1 MTNSVTITL
10 PSSPHRSLYIH
21 HGSASTTAS
30 DSDDSNYGKT
40 NGSVNSSHNTLP
52 KFQASLLPST
62 EKLKDNNV
70 FFGLVILIW
79 YFVSVGHNLLN
90 KRLLEKDIFPF
101 PFTLTLLQL
110 FSITTYSFIYI
121 TFFSKNDKHV
131 VTSVREVLDSRR
143 NRNLVIFLSSI
154 KFLTLVFSHLSLSQV
169 PLAFTHTVKGS
180 LPLFVVFLSTVFLR
194 QTHSR
199 NVYLSLIPI
208 VVGVAL
214 VSYNPSHHSSTLS
227 WGIIFAFVST
237 LNLALLNVFS
247 KKLLSTTFSAI
258 SLLHLL
264 TKMSLLIFFPFYI
277 LVLLTHRSE
286 LISWSYMTLN
296 LPFLLI
302 LDGIMSFSQN
312 ILAFSLLS
320 MCSPLTYSIA
330 NCSKRVA
337 IICLSFFVF
346 SVQNLTPQSMLG
358 IGISLLGIFGYNMA
372 KHAEKMQMETLP
384 THRDNRQSTYQTKA
398 NHYMNNGSHHGLSNG
413 FLLPQNGNPSTNN
426 GEIHVDFDRHSIG
439 SFYNV

>member
-1 MTNSVTITL
+1 
-10 PSSPHRSLYIH
+10 
-21 HGSASTTAS
+21 
-30 DSDDSNYGKT
+30 
-40 NGSVNSSHNTLP
+40 
-52 KFQASLLPST
+52 
-62 EKLKDNNV
+62 
-70 FFGLVILIW
+70 
-79 YFVSVGHNLLN
+79 
-90 KRLLEKDIFPF
+90 
-101 PFTLTLLQL
+101 
-110 FSITTYSFIYI
+110 
-121 TFFSKNDKHV
+121 
-131 VTSVREVLDSRR
+131 
-143 NRNLVIFLSSI
+143 VIFLSSI

-180 LPLFVVFLSTVFLR
+180 LPLFVVFLSTVFLK

-214 VSYNPSHHSSTLS
+214 VSYNPTHHSSALS
-227 WGIIFAFVST
+227 WGITFAFVST

-264 TKMSLLIFFPFYI
+264 TKISLLIFLPFYI
-277 LVLLTHRSE
+277 LMSVTHRSE

-302 LDGIMSFSQN
+302 LDGILSFSQN

-337 IICLSFFVF
+337 IISLSFFVF

-358 IGISLLGIFGYNMA
+358 IGISLLGIFAYNMA
-372 KHAEKMQMETLP
+372 KHHEKMQKESLP
-384 THRDNRQSTYQTKA
+384 THYDRNNSQSNAYQTKV
-398 NHYMNNGSHHGLSNG
+398 NHYSNGRHHGLSNG
-413 FLLPQNGNPSTNN
+413 FLLSPQNGSVPSQ